1 MPGLRIA
8 VLFLLA
14 SVLFAGCASNTS
26 VVMVDRIREGNGY
39 ALIVIHTNWKPW
51 EMGLERLQLQYA
63 AVGGERRGTV
73 RMRRSGELELVELP
87 AGEYRWEA
95 MQLGSQR
102 VSLTEASGF
111 HVAEG
116 IVTYIGDLSCTWD
129 RGRKRIVEVGVQD
142 NAGIVRERFAEA
154 NAPLLERYRLDT
166 QLMTLA
172 PVTPLAPRSSRAGMP

>member
-1 MPGLRIA
+1 
-8 VLFLLA
+8 
-14 SVLFAGCASNTS
+14 
-26 VVMVDRIREGNGY
+26 
-39 ALIVIHTNWKPW
+39 
-51 EMGLERLQLQYA
+51 
-63 AVGGERRGTV
+63 
-73 RMRRSGELELVELP
+73 MRRSGELELVELP